1 MLSDLLYEHIPAT
14 QLIVLS
20 GCETGSGKLYQGEGV
35 FSFNRGFAA
44 IGIPSCIAN
53 LWQVENTSTYQITEL
68 FHKNISKGMPL
79 DLALQEA
86 KKEFIKTSPLE
97 KQLPYYWAA
106 PILTGRTDAIEFQRY
121 NTWKYLLS
129 GIVLLGLTLVGIQLW
144 RRKSITKSL

>member
-1 MLSDLLYEHIPAT
+1 MLSDLLYEHLPAT

-53 LWQVENTSTYQITEL
+53 LWQVENTSTYQLTEL
-68 FHKNISKGMPL
+68 FHKNLAKGMPL

-86 KKEFIKTSPLE
+86 KKEFIKNSSLE
-97 KQLPYYWAA
+97 KQLPFYWAA

-121 NTWKYLLS
+121 NTWKYLVS
-129 GIVLLGLTLVGIQLW
+129 GIVLFGLALIGIQLW
-144 RRKSITKSL
+144 RRKPTTKSL